1 MRAFEKYQQP
11 AQRGVFSHMV
21 MRGRAGEGVV
31 MRGRIGEGVARG
43 RVSELGD
50 LQGML

>member
-1 MRAFEKYQQP
+1 
-11 AQRGVFSHMV
+11 